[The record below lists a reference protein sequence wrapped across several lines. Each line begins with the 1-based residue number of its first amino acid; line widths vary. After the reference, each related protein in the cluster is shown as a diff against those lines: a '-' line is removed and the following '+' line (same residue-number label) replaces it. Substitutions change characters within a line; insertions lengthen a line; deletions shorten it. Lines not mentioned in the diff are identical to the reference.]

1 MNKPVIVSLCA
12 LALTVLLA
20 ATAAAAGYG
29 ALGQRVAA
37 LENSRITDS
46 EMLRETRDTVI
57 RLCATSPGCKQ

>member
-1 MNKPVIVSLCA
+1 MNKPIVISLCA

-37 LENSRITDS
+37 LETARVNDS
-46 EMLRETRDTVI
+46 VLLMETHDTVI
-57 RLCATSPGCKQ
+57 RLCAMTPGCGK